1 MIFFH
6 LSTGLVRPFRR
17 KILIM
22 TQSHYIILTQFITEM
37 KAELL
42 KRRYN

>member
-6 LSTGLVRPFRR
+6 LSSGPVRPFRR

-22 TQSHYIILTQFITEM
+22 TESHYIILTQFITEM